1 MQELPLAAAFF
12 VGTHLGLPSSPFR
25 EALVEKL
32 GERGYRLLFS
42 ALAIVALA
50 WLVASFARAPEIV
63 LWTAPGW
70 LRGLVILV
78 MPLACL
84 LFLCAVTSPY
94 PMAAGR
100 PPETDAAD
108 PVRGIQR
115 VTRHPL
121 LWSILLWAAGHMLA
135 AGDLAALLFFG
146 ALLLVAALGSFLA
159 DRRRLRRGGAGW
171 GIYFQITSNLPFQAI
186 LQGRQRWLPREI
198 GAVRLAAALGLYL
211 LLLLAHGRLFGPS
224 LFG

>member
-12 VGTHLGLPSSPFR
+12 VGTHLGLPSSPLR

-42 ALAIVALA
+42 ALAVVALA
-50 WLVASFARAPEIV
+50 WLVVSFARAPEIV
-63 LWTAPGW
+63 LWTAPGYV
-70 LRGLVILV
+70 RGLVLLL

-84 LFLCAVTSPY
+84 LFLCAFTSPN

-100 PPETDAAD
+100 PPETDSAD

-121 LWSILLWAAGHMLA
+121 LWSIAIWAGGHILA
-135 AGDLAALLFFG
+135 AGDLAGLLFFG
-146 ALLLVAALGSFLA
+146 ALLLVAALGSVLA
-159 DRRRLRRGGAGW
+159 DRRRMRRGGPGW
-171 GIYFQITSNLPFQAI
+171 GIYFQTTSNLPFYAI
-186 LQGRQRWLPREI
+186 LQGRQRWAPREI
-198 GAVRLAAALGLYL
+198 GTARLAGALGLYL
-211 LLLLAHGRLFGPS
+211 LLLLAHGRLFGPP